1 MVDLIAV
8 AVLVLLVIRGWV
20 RGFVREAIDVATLVL
35 GAILAFRLAPLVG
48 RLVTGVFGWS
58 PEPARILGGAAIFVV
73 ITIGAA
79 FAGSAIHRALNKL
92 PGTSLLNHVAGA
104 GLGAVYAAVLAIVAV
119 TLVSAVPLPAVLSD
133 ELEDSVVAAR
143 IIDPDGP
150 AQRAVGAI
158 SGDRALQSM
167 IWIRRMADDWRVV
180 VSGGADIRFPSGGGS
195 GARPSAEAT
204 DAVADA
210 IDSARALAGLDPL
223 RWEEQLSLVAVTR
236 AGAIYRSGSFVD
248 GQTLEARLAAA
259 GVTASDSE
267 ELLVL
272 APTLD
277 RLGDSVDPKG
287 DGSMRAG
294 VGVVDG
300 PYGLLAVLVLVT
312 DA

>member
-133 ELEDSVVAAR
+133 ELEDSVVAAT

-158 SGDRALQSM
+158 SGDPALQ
-167 IWIRRMADDWRVV
+167 
-180 VSGGADIRFPSGGGS
+180 
-195 GARPSAEAT
+195 
-204 DAVADA
+204 
-210 IDSARALAGLDPL
+210 
-223 RWEEQLSLVAVTR
+223 
-236 AGAIYRSGSFVD
+236 
-248 GQTLEARLAAA
+248 
-259 GVTASDSE
+259 
-267 ELLVL
+267 
-272 APTLD
+272 
-277 RLGDSVDPKG
+277 
-287 DGSMRAG
+287 
-294 VGVVDG
+294 
-300 PYGLLAVLVLVT
+300 
-312 DA
+312 

>member
-1 MVDLIAV
+1 MVDLIAF
-8 AVLVLLVIRGWV
+8 AVLALLVIRGWA

-35 GAILAFRLAPLVG
+35 GAFLAFRLAPLLGGV
-48 RLVTGVFGWS
+48 VTEVFGWS
-58 PEPARILGGAAIFVV
+58 PEPARILGGAALFVA
-73 ITIGAA
+73 ITIGAG
-79 FAGSAIHRALNKL
+79 FAGSAIHRTLNKL
-92 PGTSLLNHVAGA
+92 PGTSLLNHIAGA

-119 TLVSAVPLPAVLSD
+119 TLLSAVPLPGVIGD
-133 ELEDSVVAAR
+133 ELEDSAVAAG

-150 AQRAVGAI
+150 AQRAVWAI

-167 IWIRRMADDWRVV
+167 IWIRRMADDWRLVAL
-180 VSGGADIRFPSGGGS
+180 GGADIRLPSAGES
-195 GARPSAEAT
+195 SARPSAEAT
-204 DAVADA
+204 NAVADA
-210 IDSARALAGLDPL
+210 IDSTRALAGLDPL
-223 RWEEQLSLVAVTR
+223 RWEDQLSLVAVTR

-248 GQTLEARLAAA
+248 GQTLEARLSAA
-259 GVTASDSE
+259 GVTAADSQ

-272 APTLD
+272 APTVD
-277 RLGDSVDPKG
+277 RLGDSVDPTG